1 MWRLLG
7 GPVTW
12 YHSRVSCSWGAIAV
26 LAVLA
31 PALSGCSG
39 VDQGAATEAAQQFYA
54 AVQQRDGDAACTLL
68 MASTRSELEQ
78 SAGKPCPAAI
88 LDEDIPTPNG
98 PGATVVFGTM
108 AQVRYPGE
116 TAFLT
121 RSGQGWRVLAVSC
134 GDRPEGPERPYDC
147 QVKGD

>member
-1 MWRLLG
+1 MF
-7 GPVTW
+7 
-12 YHSRVSCSWGAIAV
+12 AV
-26 LAVLA
+26 LV
-31 PALSGCSG
+31 PALSGCGG
-39 VDQGAATEAAQQFYA
+39 VDRGAATEAAGQFYA
-54 AVQQRDGDAACTLL
+54 AVRQRDGDAACALL
-68 MASTRSELEQ
+68 NPSTRSELEQ
-78 SAGKPCPAAI
+78 SAGKPCPAAV
-88 LDEDIPTPNG
+88 LEEDIPAPNG

-134 GDRPEGPERPYDC
+134 GDRPEGPERPYHC